1 MMPDDVQ
8 RELADD
14 FSRAERRYAN
24 PAGGIMTRDEY
35 AAVEWGVA
43 SGRRMVLRALERYD
57 DGAIETGHGESVPL
71 DPSPA
76 IAERC
81 ENAPTIAERCE
92 NAPTIA
98 QDRLCAT
105 IEAIWIVIT
114 ALGIAALLPLLAT
127 SAAVGWIVAWL
138 GRTETTE

>member
-14 FSRAERRYAN
+14 FSRAERSYAN

-57 DGAIETGHGESVPL
+57 DGTIETGHGESVPL
-71 DPSPA
+71 DPPA
-76 IAERC
+76 AGQ
-81 ENAPTIAERCE
+81 CE

-98 QDRLCAT
+98 QDRPCAT

>member
-24 PAGGIMTRDEY
+24 PAVGIMTRDEY

-71 DPSPA
+71 DPPPA
-76 IAERC
+76 VAEQ
-81 ENAPTIAERCE
+81 CE

-98 QDRLCAT
+98 QDRFCAT
-105 IEAIWIVIT
+105 IEVIWIVIT
-114 ALGIAALLPLLAT
+114 ALGIAALLPLLGA

>member
-71 DPSPA
+71 DPTPA

-81 ENAPTIAERCE
+81 ENT
-92 NAPTIA
+92 PTIA
-98 QDRLCAT
+98 QDRPCAT

-114 ALGIAALLPLLAT
+114 ALGIAALLPLLAA
-127 SAAVGWIVAWL
+127 SAAIGWIVAWL